1 MPTIFADD
9 GENRNY
15 AYAWYNLAA
24 SNGDEEAK
32 KWIKNCFILPLN
44 LIRAQALSTELYE
57 QIENQ

>member
-32 KWIKNCFILPLN
+32 KWIKNCFILSLN